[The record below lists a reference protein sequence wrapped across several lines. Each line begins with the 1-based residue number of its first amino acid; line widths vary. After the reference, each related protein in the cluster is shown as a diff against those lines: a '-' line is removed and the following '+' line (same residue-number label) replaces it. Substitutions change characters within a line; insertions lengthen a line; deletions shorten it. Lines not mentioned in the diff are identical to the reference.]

1 MRRSPPHN
9 PQVKPRAK
17 SILGRRNRKCF
28 GPEVG
33 GEAKVAGV
41 EKAERKETEHRVG
54 WIWPLPGRSK

>member
-1 MRRSPPHN
+1 MRRSPPHT

-54 WIWPLPGRSK
+54 